1 MKKIKL
7 TKAIVMMIN
16 HKMDLFEREQNVSFH
31 KHENEA
37 DRKTKLPD
45 YPNQR
50 ICDRAAHRS
59 NHQAAPLTS
68 AEQNCEGPPLG

>member
-1 MKKIKL
+1 MNKIKL

-16 HKMDLFEREQNVSFH
+16 QKMDLFEREQNVSFH
-31 KHENEA
+31 KH

-59 NHQAAPLTS
+59 NPQAAPLTS